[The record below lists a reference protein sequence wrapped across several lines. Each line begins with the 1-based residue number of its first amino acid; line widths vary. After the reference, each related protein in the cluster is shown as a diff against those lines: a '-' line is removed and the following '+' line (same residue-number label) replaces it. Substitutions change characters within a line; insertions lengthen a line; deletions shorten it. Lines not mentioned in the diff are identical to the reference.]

1 VARHSRF
8 HGVRSIAPAELPMQ
22 RADLISAGVFAAAG
36 AAILVASLR
45 MDRLAD
51 RGIEVWSAPGLT
63 PGVVGALMIVL
74 SLVLGLQALRAP
86 AQAAA
91 ADAPSEPG
99 AMRRGGVALLLCV
112 LFAGITLGH
121 GLTFVVEG
129 AVFIFVFTALFSW
142 REWRAAGRTARGV
155 AQTLAV
161 AVLAS
166 AFISWL
172 FESVFLVRLP

>member
-1 VARHSRF
+1 
-8 HGVRSIAPAELPMQ
+8 VRRDEL
-22 RADLISAGVFAAAG
+22 LNAGVFGTLGAVILAA
-36 AAILVASLR
+36 SWR

-51 RGIEVWSAPGLT
+51 RGIDGWSVPGLT
-63 PGVVGALMIVL
+63 PGVVGALMILL
-74 SLVLGLQALRAP
+74 SLALAWKARSASDAP
-86 AQAAA
+86 VPDDKAAA
-91 ADAPSEPG
+91 PG
-99 AMRRGGVALLLCV
+99 SARRTLAAVVLCV

-121 GLTFVVEG
+121 GLPFVVEG

-142 REWRAAGRTARGV
+142 HEWRVERRICRGL

-172 FESVFLVRLP
+172 FESMFLVRLP